1 MSPVHH
7 KASNPKFLLTHSSAA
22 TFLKLPFNRPPLAPD
37 SSFTPPTWNR
47 LLTPVFRPP
56 AYKNPT
62 CNDLRT
68 PVRPS
73 YGIQKSDLQRSSQV
87 RLHSFAD
94 AVDPVLDPAKH
105 PSPTAI
111 APIVFGFVAT
121 YRFDLRKSD
130 TKLPTDSIYLAA
142 PSSPSGSII
151 VDLLLLSRLSD
162 LPPRPAD
169 LLLSRTATKHRRSAS
184 SRLTDAFII
193 PGNGSDQHVGV
204 PSPSASISAS
214 GT

>member
-7 KASNPKFLLTHSSAA
+7 KAGNPKFLLTHSSAA

-37 SSFTPPTWNR
+37 SSFTPPIWNR
-47 LLTPVFRPP
+47 LLTPV
-56 AYKNPT
+56 
-62 CNDLRT
+62 
-68 PVRPS
+68 RPS
-73 YGIQKSDLQRSSQV
+73 SGIQKSDLQRSSQV
-87 RLHSFAD
+87 RLHSFTD

-111 APIVFGFVAT
+111 APIVVGFVAT

-162 LPPRPAD
+162 LQPRPAD

>member
-37 SSFTPPTWNR
+37 SSFTPPIWNR
-47 LLTPVFRPP
+47 LLTPV
-56 AYKNPT
+56 
-62 CNDLRT
+62 
-68 PVRPS
+68 RPS
-73 YGIQKSDLQRSSQV
+73 SGIQKSDLQRSS
-87 RLHSFAD
+87 HPH